1 MDRMSTY
8 SADYISSPLSTIAPF
23 FFTFSYKQFVI
34 QILVAMI
41 TGIAL
46 ASSITAWGGGPPTR
60 VTTPQNAGTILTIF
74 FTAVGNA
81 IPRRGLTSP
90 PGILGTKS

>member
-46 ASSITAWGGGPPTR
+46 ASSITVWGGGPPTP
-60 VTTPQNAGTILTIF
+60 VTTPQNAVVGTILTIF
-74 FTAVGNA
+74 LLQWEMQSLAVV
-81 IPRRGLTSP
+81 
-90 PGILGTKS
+90 